1 VTTRIAILASGA
13 GTNARA
19 LLDASSRGE
28 LGDARVV
35 ALLADR
41 AGCGALAVAEQAG
54 VEALFV
60 DPAPPT
66 SAASPTPAGLVAGRG
81 AYGEALAG
89 ALQAR
94 NVDLVCLAGFM
105 RILSPGFIAAF
116 EGRVLNIHPALLP
129 AFPGAH
135 AVRDALAWGVKVT
148 GTTVHFADERVDH
161 GPIVAQECVPVLP
174 GDDEATLH
182 ERIKAVEHRLYPE
195 AVRLVVAGRA
205 RISGRR
211 VEVGD
216 DRGTPQESGQES
228 GASGDSIS
236 SGAGAR

>member
-1 VTTRIAILASGA
+1 MTTRIAILASGA

-19 LLDASSRGE
+19 LLDASLHGE
-28 LGDARVV
+28 LGDATVV
-35 ALLADR
+35 AVLADK
-41 AGCGALAVAEQAG
+41 AGCGALEVAARAG

-60 DPAPPT
+60 DPADPT
-66 SAASPTPAGLVAGRG
+66 GGRA
-81 AYGEALAG
+81 AYGDALLG
-89 ALQAR
+89 ALRAR
-94 NVDLVCLAGFM
+94 NVDLVCLSGFM
-105 RILSPGFIAAF
+105 RILSAGFIAAF

-148 GTTVHFADERVDH
+148 GTTVHFADEHVDH

-174 GDDEATLH
+174 GDDEQTLH
-182 ERIKAVEHRLYPE
+182 ERIKAAEHRLYPE
-195 AVRLVVAGRA
+195 AVRLVVSGRI

-216 DRGTPQESGQES
+216 RV
-228 GASGDSIS
+228 
-236 SGAGAR
+236 RR

>member
-28 LGDARVV
+28 LGDASVV
-35 ALLADR
+35 VLLADK
-41 AGCGALAVAEQAG
+41 AGCGALAEAARAG

-60 DPAPPT
+60 DPGRHAGRAAY
-66 SAASPTPAGLVAGRG
+66 SAALVA
-81 AYGEALAG
+81 

-94 NVDLVCLAGFM
+94 NVDLVCLSGFM

-148 GTTVHFADERVDH
+148 GTTVHFADEAVDH
-161 GPIVAQECVPVLP
+161 GPIVAQESVPVLP
-174 GDDEATLH
+174 GDDEETLH

-195 AVRLVVAGRA
+195 AVRLVVAGCT
-205 RISGRR
+205 RITGRR
-211 VEVGD
+211 VEVTS
-216 DRGTPQESGQES
+216 R
-228 GASGDSIS
+228 
-236 SGAGAR
+236 AGVR

>member
-1 VTTRIAILASGA
+1 MTTRIAILASGA

-19 LLDASSRGE
+19 LLDASGRGE

-35 ALLADR
+35 ALLADK
-41 AGCGALAVAEQAG
+41 AGCGALAVAARAG

-60 DPAPPT
+60 DPAPHGDR
-66 SAASPTPAGLVAGRG
+66 A
-81 AYGEALAG
+81 AYGEALVA
-89 ALQAR
+89 ALRAR
-94 NVDLVCLAGFM
+94 HVDLVCLSGFM
-105 RILSPGFIAAF
+105 RILSAGFIAAF

-148 GTTVHFADERVDH
+148 GTTVHFADEHVDH
-161 GPIVAQECVPVLP
+161 GPIVAQECVLVLP
-174 GDDEATLH
+174 GDDEQTLH

-195 AVRLVVAGRA
+195 AVRLVVSGRV

-211 VEVGD
+211 VEVG
-216 DRGTPQESGQES
+216 ESP
-228 GASGDSIS
+228 ATAR
-236 SGAGAR
+236 AGAR

>member
-35 ALLADR
+35 ALLADK
-41 AGCGALAVAEQAG
+41 ADCGALAVADRAG

-60 DPAPPT
+60 DPGPHAGR
-66 SAASPTPAGLVAGRG
+66 AAYSDALVA
-81 AYGEALAG
+81 
-89 ALQAR
+89 ALQER
-94 NVDLVCLAGFM
+94 DVDLVCLSGFM
-105 RILSPGFIAAF
+105 RILSPGFISAF
-116 EGRVLNIHPALLP
+116 EGRILNIHPALLP

-148 GTTVHFADERVDH
+148 GTTVHFADEAVDH
-161 GPIVAQECVPVLP
+161 GPIVAQESVPVLP
-174 GDDEATLH
+174 GDDEETLH

-195 AVRLVVAGRA
+195 AVRLVVSGHTRV
-205 RISGRR
+205 SGRR
-211 VEVGD
+211 VEV
-216 DRGTPQESGQES
+216 TSPV
-228 GASGDSIS
+228 
-236 SGAGAR
+236 GAR

>member
-1 VTTRIAILASGA
+1 MTTRIAILASGA

-19 LLDASSRGE
+19 LLDASRRGE
-28 LGDARVV
+28 LGDATVV
-35 ALLADR
+35 AVLADK
-41 AGCGALAVAEQAG
+41 AACGALAVAARAG

-60 DPAPPT
+60 DPAPHEH
-66 SAASPTPAGLVAGRG
+66 AGQAGGRA
-81 AYGEALAG
+81 AYGEALLG
-89 ALQAR
+89 ALRAR
-94 NVDLVCLAGFM
+94 DVDLVCLSGFM

-135 AVRDALAWGVKVT
+135 AVRDAIAWGVKVT
-148 GTTVHFADERVDH
+148 GTTVHFADEHVDH

-174 GDDEATLH
+174 GDNEETLH
-182 ERIKAVEHRLYPE
+182 ERIKAVEHRLYPQ
-195 AVRLVVAGRA
+195 AVRLVVSGHT

-216 DRGTPQESGQES
+216 RV
-228 GASGDSIS
+228 
-236 SGAGAR
+236 RR